1 MTQEVQDFWQRARQA
16 LRTAEDLVDRDPD
29 TSSSRAYYAAFYAV
43 SALLA
48 FEGQSFSKHT
58 AVERT
63 VHRDLVRTGKW
74 PVQAG
79 VAFSWLANLR
89 HTADYGG
96 SEHAQPGDAEQA
108 IGKARLILNAVLT
121 VAPEPPRRAPAVIGP
136 PVSICG
142 GQE

>member
-1 MTQEVQDFWQRARQA
+1 MNREVQDFWQRALQA
-16 LRTAEDLVDRDPD
+16 LRTAEDLIDRDPD

-58 AVERT
+58 AIERT

-74 PVQAG
+74 PVEAG
-79 VAFSWLANLR
+79 AAFSWLANLR

-96 SEHAQPGDAEQA
+96 GEHAQPGDAEQA

-121 VAPEPPRRAPAVIGP
+121 VTPEPLPRPDGP
-136 PVSICG
+136 VTQPVN
-142 GQE
+142 E